1 MGEGDKLLNR
11 EPESVEKENWV
22 DEKAQDTILKTLDS
36 TVEEQILAI
45 DNEIVR
51 NTLSNCLHEKILK
64 PEAVLEQ
71 CRIYKDNIKPRLENE
86 EMMESFNKILSINS
100 KLLPS
105 RLLIEL
111 QNVEAIKLMERSLKH
126 IFPSVIA
133 EFYDTFIKFSKV
145 EDLDAKK
152 IIYRYIDKW
161 FTPDAVDE
169 MYEDYVNIRD
179 YNYKNQELKSFL
191 LSLIEE
197 NNVNASLIAYYFSI
211 IKDKADFWEDDKEY
225 ILKLINTPWF

>member
-11 EPESVEKENWV
+11 EPELVEKENWV

-51 NTLSNCLHEKILK
+51 NTLTNYLHEKILK

-71 CRIYKDNIKPRLENE
+71 CRIYKDNIKPRLEDE
-86 EMMESFNKILSINS
+86 EILESFNKILSINS

-105 RLLIEL
+105 KLLIEL
-111 QNVEAIKLMERSLKH
+111 ENTEAIKLMDRSLKH
-126 IFPSVIA
+126 ILPSVIA
-133 EFYDTFIKFSKV
+133 EFYDTYVKFSKV
-145 EDLDAKK
+145 KDFDAKK
-152 IIYRYIDKW
+152 IIYRYIDEW

-169 MYEDYVNIRD
+169 MYEDYVYIKD
-179 YNYKNQELKSFL
+179 YKYKNPELRSFL
-191 LSLIEE
+191 LSLVEE
-197 NNVNASLIAYYFSI
+197 KNVSPSLIAYYFSI
-211 IKDKADFWEDDKEY
+211 IKDKADFWDEDKEY
-225 ILKLINTPWF
+225 ILSLINTHWF